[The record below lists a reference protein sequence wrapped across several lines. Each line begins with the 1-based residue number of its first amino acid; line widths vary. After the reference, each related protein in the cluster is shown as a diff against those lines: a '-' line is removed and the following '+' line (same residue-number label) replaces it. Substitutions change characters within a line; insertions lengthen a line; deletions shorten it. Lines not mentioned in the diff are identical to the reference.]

1 MEFLASRSF
10 PFLFS
15 FLVKINSAIKKAYDP
30 AKKAY
35 TTYFINEVIKYEALN
50 RLDPIKNAPLVRPI
64 AFKSIRLPLFLEG
77 PVRALK
83 VEEDAKK
90 AGTLYKAL
98 RKTKLYDFKLKMYKI
113 NEPLDGVSKEVGRSS
128 IFTPGWLENES
139 IWLHMEY
146 KYLLEILKKGLYKEF
161 FTEFKNILIPFQ
173 RPERYGR
180 SIFENSSFIV
190 SSAFPDA
197 RMHGRGFVARL
208 SGSTAEMINI
218 WLVMSAGREPF
229 FVNEKGEFVPIDFKT
244 RGYPTKED
252 TAAHYQT
259 QLDLY
264 ALLFK
269 ENGHSVASY
278 GYLLFFWPKKYG
290 GYSADFNTELVNMEI
305 SPERGL
311 NTLKEV
317 VRIVKGREAPA
328 HSDCEFCRFR
338 EFDNGDD

>member
-1 MEFLASRSF
+1 MNYVALYFASSPMPTIFLASRSF

-146 KYLLEILKKGLYKEF
+146 KYLLEILKKGFYEEF
-161 FTEFKNILIPFQ
+161 FEEFKNVLIPFQ
-173 RPERYGR
+173 KPERYGR
-180 SIFENSSFIV
+180 SIVEN
-190 SSAFPDA
+190 FPQSI
-197 RMHGRGFVARL
+197 F
-208 SGSTAEMINI
+208 
-218 WLVMSAGREPF
+218 
-229 FVNEKGEFVPIDFKT
+229 
-244 RGYPTKED
+244 RGY
-252 TAAHYQT
+252 Y
-259 QLDLY
+259 Y
-264 ALLFK
+264 A
-269 ENGHSVASY
+269 
-278 GYLLFFWPKKYG
+278 
-290 GYSADFNTELVNMEI
+290 
-305 SPERGL
+305 
-311 NTLKEV
+311 
-317 VRIVKGREAPA
+317 
-328 HSDCEFCRFR
+328 
-338 EFDNGDD
+338 